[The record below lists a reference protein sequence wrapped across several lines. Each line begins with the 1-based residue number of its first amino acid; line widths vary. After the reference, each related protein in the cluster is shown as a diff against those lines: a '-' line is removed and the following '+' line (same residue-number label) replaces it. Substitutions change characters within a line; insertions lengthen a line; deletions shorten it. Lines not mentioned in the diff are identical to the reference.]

1 MFTIALDMVN
11 TISIFVG
18 YEDDESLKAVD
29 GQHDHFI
36 INLRQSGSTRLTDLG
51 LGLSTI
57 FRLAYGSLWLSLSTF
72 LFMSVVKPQ
81 ESSYPKFKGQYPSI
95 SSNVRIATA
104 INCEP

>member
-1 MFTIALDMVN
+1 M
-11 TISIFVG
+11 FVG

-51 LGLSTI
+51 LGLSTK

-72 LFMSVVKPQ
+72 VSMSGVKHR
-81 ESSYPKFKGQYPSI
+81 ESSYPKIQGANIRRYPAMSG
-95 SSNVRIATA
+95 SERR
-104 INCEP
+104 